1 MVLTSKLEF
10 EVSTLDSGMVV
21 FVITASLKITVT
33 MNSSF
38 ELEVL
43 ALILSSLVPMSNL
56 LADITFSLVPFT
68 DVENV

>member
-1 MVLTSKLEF
+1 MVSTSTLEF

-56 LADITFSLVPFT
+56 LADITFS
-68 DVENV
+68 